1 MSYYIIVNSSELYHH
16 GVKGMKWGVRHE
28 RKTSGGGRIKI
39 KNPMDSYRASL
50 AKKYKSKYEM
60 TDKEAEVA
68 AQEHARRVRNVA
80 IGVAVVTGA
89 AVGTSFAMQ
98 YGRRYCDDVIK
109 AGAKLQTVHERP
121 DIMNSGKFYTAYKE
135 MDKVKY
141 KGMFGEVTDMFG
153 WGTGKAKNVITADV
167 DSDIKAIGVH
177 NANKLYKSLVKNNK
191 EFADAVQSVS
201 GSGRINYKNFNHMGL
216 LGDGRYAK
224 IKDAKRAQEIFY
236 DAAKK
241 KGYGAIADWNDRINS
256 GYNTHANIV
265 FDTSA
270 IKNISSR
277 RMSMDEVNNA
287 KTTALGRVLL
297 EQSLSTKNL
306 VKYGFA
312 AGYLGGK
319 AAGAKTERNLN
330 KKYKKKTIKSEVQ
343 NNDVF
348 YWESN

>member
-1 MSYYIIVNSSELYHH
+1 MLYYEDALLHY
-16 GVKGMKWGVRHE
+16 GVKGMKWGVRHD
-28 RKTSGGGRIKI
+28 RKISGSRRIKI

-60 TDKEAEVA
+60 TDKEAEA
-68 AQEHARRVRNVA
+68 AAHEHARRVRNVA
-80 IGVAVVTGA
+80 IGAAVVTGA
-89 AVGTSFAMQ
+89 AVGTSFAVQ
-98 YGRRYCDDVIK
+98 YGRKYCDDVIK

-141 KGMFGEVTDMFG
+141 KGMFGEVTDIFG
-153 WGTGKAKNVITADV
+153 RRTGQAKNIITADV
-167 DSDIKAIGVH
+167 DSDIKAIGVR

-191 EFADAVQSVS
+191 EFAEAVKPAH
-201 GSGRINYKNFNHMGL
+201 RAFKTDPIKYKDFNHMGL
-216 LGDGRYAK
+216 LGDGRNAN
-224 IKDAKRAQEIFY
+224 IKDVKRAQEIFY

-256 GYNTHANIV
+256 GFNTHANIV

-270 IKNISSR
+270 VKNISSR
-277 RMSMDEVNNA
+277 RMSMDEVNKA
-287 KTTALGRVLL
+287 KQTALGRVLL
-297 EQSLSTKNL
+297 EQSLSNKNL

-319 AAGAKTERNLN
+319 VAGAKTERNLS
-330 KKYKKKTIKSEVQ
+330 KKYKKKAIKSEVQ